1 MDKNTL
7 DQANSLISTIKALDD
22 LNFVINRPYPQF
34 YVMIKVLIQQL
45 LMKKHWSN
53 LKRLLKTLLK
63 EERLSCKKSLNCCR
77 YKRRTNTYDIN
88 KEARETVKR

>member
-34 YVMIKVLIQQL
+34 LCNDKGVNSAAFDEETLEQ
-45 LMKKHWSN
+45 
-53 LKRLLKTLLK
+53 LKTTIKDFIERRKIELQEKFKLLQ
-63 EERLSCKKSLNCCR
+63 
-77 YKRRTNTYDIN
+77 I
-88 KEARETVKR
+88 

>member
-34 YVMIKVLIQQL
+34 LCNDKGVNSAAFDEETLEQ
-45 LMKKHWSN
+45 
-53 LKRLLKTLLK
+53 LKTTIKDFIERRKIELQEKFKLL
-63 EERLSCKKSLNCCR
+63 
-77 YKRRTNTYDIN
+77 
-88 KEARETVKR
+88 